1 MVIKNYLKFIQ
12 RPKNKV
18 NLVGKRRRIV
28 ESLKAKGY
36 KIRKATFYR
45 LQKRRKKYKQ
55 NFLRKIRLRFLKSM
69 NMRKIK
75 KNLTSIYIKFNRFYG
90 LSNRMKHFIFK
101 KHRQNAMLGKRYQF
115 VLKKR
120 NLYNY
125 AKRSV
130 YLFKMIHKLKKE
142 ENNKNYIYKY
152 FKKLYKKQDKKFG
165 KSYIVTYFKHIY
177 KKKIKFNIFKYCKDK
192 IPTQGRRINILTTL
206 RRLLIFRL
214 NKKKFKNDM
223 EQYNRN
229 KLSWIFWI
237 VKNRQLIF
245 QSNLYLVDS
254 LRKKITTRNTIY
266 YIIASS
272 LYQQLLRIDQVKKN
286 LKKLLFKKHR
296 VNIKPI
302 IYQYSQSSRYNSIY
316 QLKNEFFFYFKRRQ
330 YNILSYFFFDKFK
343 NRYMFKGQ
351 RSLITSIFNKVF
363 LKFKY
368 RFNLNFQKLLKTL
381 LLLMRP
387 IFNFV
392 YRRKAKQKI
401 AVPIPIKWHKQYKT
415 SIKWIFLTIND
426 RFCRSLEKKL
436 LRELSRILLKKKNTL
451 LRRRNLFY
459 HNIVDNRFYTQFRW
473 K

>member
-1 MVIKNYLKFIQ
+1 
-12 RPKNKV
+12 
-18 NLVGKRRRIV
+18 
-28 ESLKAKGY
+28 
-36 KIRKATFYR
+36 
-45 LQKRRKKYKQ
+45 
-55 NFLRKIRLRFLKSM
+55 
-69 NMRKIK
+69 
-75 KNLTSIYIKFNRFYG
+75 
-90 LSNRMKHFIFK
+90 
-101 KHRQNAMLGKRYQF
+101 
-115 VLKKR
+115 
-120 NLYNY
+120 
-125 AKRSV
+125 
-130 YLFKMIHKLKKE
+130 
-142 ENNKNYIYKY
+142 
-152 FKKLYKKQDKKFG
+152 
-165 KSYIVTYFKHIY
+165 
-177 KKKIKFNIFKYCKDK
+177 
-192 IPTQGRRINILTTL
+192 L
-206 RRLLIFRL
+206 RRLLMFRW
-214 NKKKFKNDM
+214 NKKRFKNSIW
-223 EQYNRN
+223 QYNRN

-237 VKNRQLIF
+237 IKNRKLIF
-245 QSNLYLVDS
+245 KSNLYLLDS
-254 LRKKITTRNTIY
+254 LRKKIIARNAIY

-272 LYQQLLRIDQVKKN
+272 LYQQLLRVDQIKKN

-296 VNIKPI
+296 INIKPI
-302 IYQYSQSSRYNSIY
+302 IYQYSISSRYNSIY

-368 RFNLNFQKLLKTL
+368 KFNINFQKLLKTL

-392 YRRKAKQKI
+392 YRRKAKQRI
-401 AVPIPIKWHKQYKT
+401 AVPVPIKWHKQYKT

-436 LRELSRILLKKKNTL
+436 LRELSRVLLKKKNTL

>member
-1 MVIKNYLKFIQ
+1 MIKKYLKFIR
-12 RPKNKV
+12 RPQNSI
-18 NLVGKRRRIV
+18 NMIGKKRRIV
-28 ESLKAKGY
+28 ESLKLKGY
-36 KIRKATFYR
+36 KIRKTTFYR
-45 LQKRRKKYKQ
+45 LKKRQKKYKQ
-55 NFLRKIRLRFLKSM
+55 YFLWRIRRRFLKSISM
-69 NMRKIK
+69 KKIRR
-75 KNLTSIYIKFNRFYG
+75 NLANRYKKFNRFYG
-90 LSNRMKHFIFK
+90 LSNKIKYFIFK
-101 KHRQNAMLGKRYQF
+101 KHQQQSITAKQCQL
-115 VLKKR
+115 VLKKK
-120 NLYNY
+120 NLHNY
-125 AKRSV
+125 AKRSM
-130 YLFKMIHKLKKE
+130 YLFKTLWKFKKIE
-142 ENNKNYIYKY
+142 KNKNYIYKY
-152 FKKLYKKQDKKFG
+152 FKKLYNKLG
-165 KSYIVTYFKHIY
+165 KNYIATYFKHIY
-177 KKKIKFNIFKYCKDK
+177 IKKIKFNIFKYCKNK
-192 IPTQGRRINILTTL
+192 IPTQGGRNNIRTIL

-214 NKKKFKNDM
+214 SKKKLKNSIG
-223 EQYNRN
+223 QYNRN
-229 KLSWIFWI
+229 KLSWVFWI
-237 VKNRQLIF
+237 IKNKKLIF
-245 QSNLYLVDS
+245 QSNLYLLDS
-254 LRKKITTRNTIY
+254 LRKKIIARNTIY
-266 YIIASS
+266 YIIALS
-272 LYQQLLRIDQVKKN
+272 LYQQLIRIDQIKKN

-302 IYQYSQSSRYNSIY
+302 IYQYSKSSRYNSIY
-316 QLKNEFFFYFKRRQ
+316 KLKNEFFFYFKRRQ

-368 RFNLNFQKLLKTL
+368 KFNLNFQKLLKTL

-401 AVPIPIKWHKQYKT
+401 AVPVPIKWHKQYKT

-436 LRELSRILLKKKNTL
+436 IRELSRVLLKKKNTL